1 MTARASRE
9 DAGETAPIGADRRRF
24 LALAGAL
31 LLALPACASVAA
43 VTLPRLD
50 GRLRVSPRLHPGLDG
65 PGGFLK
71 VRPEGWELPVYVL
84 RDGADGFVALSPLC
98 THLGCVVEVEGS
110 VLVCPC
116 HGSTY
121 ERSGRVVRGPAERAL
136 RSFPTALEDDGTL
149 LIDVRGG
156 ER

>member
-1 MTARASRE
+1 MT
-9 DAGETAPIGADRRRF
+9 DRRAF
-24 LALAGAL
+24 LAVSAGTL
-31 LLALPACASVAA
+31 LLALPGCASVAA
-43 VTLPRLD
+43 VTLPRAD
-50 GRLRVSPRLHPGLDG
+50 GRVRVDPRLHPGLAG
-65 PGGFLK
+65 PGGFLR
-71 VRPEGWELPVYVL
+71 VRPEGWELPVYVVRGDAGDL
-84 RDGADGFVALSPLC
+84 IALSPVC
-98 THLGCVVEVEGS
+98 SHLGCVVEVEGS

-136 RSFPTALEDDGTL
+136 RSFPTSVDGDGTL